1 MVPRRL
7 NPKCANHASHAVQ
20 AVAVVKGK
28 AHALRRTA
36 ERKAV
41 AKANAAAHHAAANHA
56 AMTADHALHVR
67 HANNVRTNRARNA
80 QPELSNHAA
89 RPPHVAKADSATAV
103 ARRANAKAVRRN
115 NANLAKATLS
125 SLTPVSKSAKASQH
139 VHKVN
144 ASRNAQANAAAHV
157 MIVANVVTIGH
168 ASLAHS
174 KSARPKP
181 ASPTTQ
187 P

>member
-1 MVPRRL
+1 MVRRKL
-7 NPKCANHASHAVQ
+7 NPKCANHASHAVR

-36 ERKAV
+36 EHKAV

-80 QPELSNHAA
+80 LPVLSSHAVRA
-89 RPPHVAKADSATAV
+89 PHVVKADSATAV

-115 NANLAKATLS
+115 NANLAKAS
-125 SLTPVSKSAKASQH
+125 RRAKASQL

-168 ASLAHS
+168 AGLAHS

>member
-1 MVPRRL
+1 MVRRKL
-7 NPKCANHASHAVQ
+7 KPKCANHASHAVQ

-103 ARRANAKAVRRN
+103 AHKGHVNNAQKDSARTVLSKL
-115 NANLAKATLS
+115 ANLAKAS
-125 SLTPVSKSAKASQH
+125 RHAKASQL

-144 ASRNAQANAAAHV
+144 ASRNAQANVAVHV

-181 ASPTTQ
+181 ASPITR